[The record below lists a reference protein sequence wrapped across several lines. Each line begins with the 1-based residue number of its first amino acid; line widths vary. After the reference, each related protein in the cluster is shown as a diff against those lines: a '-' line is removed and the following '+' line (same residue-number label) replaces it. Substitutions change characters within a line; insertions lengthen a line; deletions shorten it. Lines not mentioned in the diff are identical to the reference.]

1 MKPFMM
7 KFRQGQGALERDVW
21 INMNQVCY
29 IVTDGATGSVLTFSA
44 VLQDEPAYLCVNE
57 TPEQIGER
65 LEWRAHP

>member
-7 KFRQGQGALERDVW
+7 KFKQGKDGALRDVF

-29 IVTDGATGSVLTFSA
+29 IATDGASGSVLTFAA

-57 TPEQIGER
+57 SPDEIHARPE
-65 LEWRAHP
+65 WKA